1 MERGS
6 QPRLLQRE
14 ISRKR
19 FTRKDIKETGSEN
32 VQGLQSLELFD
43 ISGVAAIM
51 GINQVAP
58 ARSAAETHLWF
69 SEYACRTRHTSRGR
83 HSILSVISL
92 QSTLRPETHSQNP
105 NQQNVIVPRE
115 VHSRTTHL
123 STKVCTNDFRL
134 SSGLSVWASNSNLL
148 SPQLCSSYRK
158 RRREGPD
165 EPRAPL
171 SLLGSRTKFRA
182 MWRGCERR
190 WCDMVVENK

>member
-83 HSILSVISL
+83 HSVLSVISL
-92 QSTLRPETHSQNP
+92 QSNSQNL

-115 VHSRTTHL
+115 VHSQTTHL
-123 STKVCTNDFRL
+123 STKVCANDFRL

-158 RRREGPD
+158 RRRERPD

-171 SLLGSRTKFRA
+171 SSLGSRTKFRA
-182 MWRGCERR
+182 MWRGCER
-190 WCDMVVENK
+190 WCDVVAENK